1 MKESNLHIENIGLT
15 AYADA
20 LSIQEKVHKKVAEGG
35 LDTLILCE
43 HPHVY
48 TFGKSAD
55 RANLLINTDFL
66 KQLGAETFET
76 DRGGDI
82 TYHGPGQ
89 LVGYPIINLRKRGIG
104 VKKYVESLEASIIQ
118 ALQKFN
124 IHAYQIE
131 GLTGIWVGREGDIK
145 RKIGAIGIR
154 VKNGISMHGFALNIN
169 TDLSYF
175 QHIVPCGIT
184 DKEVTSISKEIG
196 KTDIASFS
204 DEFVRCFERQWH
216 NAIALQP
223 T

>member
-1 MKESNLHIENIGLT
+1 MTSSTSPLHVRWLGSVPYT
-15 AYADA
+15 DA
-20 LSIQEKVHKKVAEGG
+20 LAIQDSMFRHGTDNR
-35 LDTLILCE
+35 LLLLE
-43 HPHVY
+43 HPHVFTY
-48 TFGKSAD
+48 GPSAD
-55 RANLLINTDFL
+55 LEKNLLCDPAAVGADFVAV
-66 KQLGAETFET
+66 K
-76 DRGGDI
+76 RGGDI